1 MVTAAMKLKD
11 TCSRKKSCDQ
21 PRQHIKKQRHHF
33 AEIRLNSKLRFFSSH
48 VWMWELEHKEGW
60 ALKNW
65 CFWTVV
71 LEKSFVSPL
80 GSRGIKLVNSKGN
93 QSWIFIGR
101 TDAKAEAPILWSPD
115 AKNWLTGKD
124 PDAGK
129 DWRQKEKGT
138 TEDGMVGWHHW
149 LDGHEFEQALGVG
162 DEQGGL
168 ACCSPWDRKESDMTE
183 WLSWTELKALCP
195 FINWRLLTHG
205 TSYIDYTIFWHQ
217 PSHVQLLAS
226 VATIPFLRHFSIL
239 GTKFPNTSSWMN
251 ETGSLVSPY
260 KSWFAGLVVS
270 WMWALMKFLLWSW
283 RMQQC
288 RSMASF
294 ISMPQTWSLFQVTT
308 PDIIR
313 MQCYSLCDSSSSLCF
328 SVLNEVRCFCFY

>member
-1 MVTAAMKLKD
+1 MPIKVCLVKVMVFPVVMYGYVSWTIKNAEHWRIGGFELWCWRRLLRVPWTARR
-11 TCSRKKSCDQ
+11 S
-21 PRQHIKKQRHHF
+21 
-33 AEIRLNSKLRFFSSH
+33 
-48 VWMWELEHKEGW
+48 
-60 ALKNW
+60 
-65 CFWTVV
+65 
-71 LEKSFVSPL
+71 
-80 GSRGIKLVNSKGN
+80 N
-93 QSWIFIGR
+93 QSILKEISLEYSLEELML
-101 TDAKAEAPILWSPD
+101 AETPILWPPCL
-115 AKNWLTGKD
+115 KKWLTGKD